1 MMTVKPARKSK
12 SQGQALVEFGLI
24 LPVLLLIITG
34 IIDFGQVAIT
44 YIQSLSA
51 LRNAAR
57 FAEVAGFASVP
68 GAPVRYLDCDGMVDA
83 ANDILFANNQ
93 TITITYH
100 KANDY
105 GNTSYDCDTVTS
117 DVLRN
122 GDILEI
128 ISRARVQFITPFV
141 SGIVPDLNIEFAARR
156 TIVKSLVL
164 GSPDDA
170 LDTDYDGLADLWE
183 MEWFGNLSSIATGD
197 PDGDGC
203 NNGCE
208 EARYTCP
215 VQVGATTS
223 CTAVDS
229 KDSDDD
235 GLDDADEAYLYDT
248 DGDNEDTDGDGLN
261 DYDEVIIHKTDPNIV
276 DSDGDGLSDGE
287 EINGVYGSPT
297 DPKDTDSDD
306 DGISDYDEVRTY
318 NTDPHSTDSDG
329 DGLSDFAE
337 IRTHFTNPNSTDTDI
352 DGLSDTDEVAGL
364 YMTSAILF
372 DTDGDRLSDG
382 EEVLNNTLPYAVDSD
397 GDGLDDFAEKA
408 AGTNPNDTDTDNDGL
423 TDGEEVNTYGSNPHI
438 PDSDNDG
445 ISDGNEKLCG
455 TSPTNISTFPPALDA
470 DMCSAIEGV
479 DYDTDDD
486 YLPDAWEMNI
496 FGHLGFG
503 ADDDPDNDTISNRLE
518 QSVHHTNGNSDDT
531 DQDGR
536 KDNLEIFGIGGP
548 TSNPI
553 MYDTDG
559 DGLNDGE
566 EVNVHGTN
574 PNLADTD
581 ADGLSDSA
589 ELMTYGTNPTLW
601 DTDADGLSDGQEM
614 QLQTNANDPDSDDD
628 GLWDGEEVNVRK
640 TNPLVQDSDGDGLND
655 YAEVYTHSTDPTKA
669 DTDGDQLNDGAE
681 INQYETNPNKSDT
694 DGDTL
699 SDYAELFAF
708 PSNPLKTTD
717 PLVQDTDLD
726 GKRDDFELANNT
738 LPNNPIAISVL
749 PKTVQQISGK
759 EAKLEV
765 TIQLDRPSVE
775 TTKVRY
781 KTADGTALVSDG
793 DYTQVYGTEVTF
805 LPGETSKI
813 VIIDIGKAKGNEKQ
827 NELFYVQLTNNDNAY
842 ISTDRAQM
850 TIAP

>member
-68 GAPVRYLDCDGMVDA
+68 GSPVRYLDCDGMIDA
-83 ANDILFANNQ
+83 ADDIIFRNGQ

-100 KANDY
+100 KADDY
-105 GNTSYDCDTVTS
+105 GNTTYDCDTVTA

-170 LDTDYDGLADLWE
+170 LDTDYDGLADAWE

-223 CTAVDS
+223 CTAINS
-229 KDSDDD
+229 QDSDDD

-248 DGDNEDTDGDGLN
+248 DGDDPDTDDDGLS
-261 DYDEVIIHKTDPNIV
+261 DYDEVIIHKTDPNIE

-318 NTDPHSTDSDG
+318 NTDPHLADSDD

-337 IRTHFTNPNSTDTDI
+337 IRTHFTNPNSI
-352 DGLSDTDEVAGL
+352 DSDNDRLGDADEVAGL
-364 YMTSAILF
+364 YKTSAVLF
-372 DTDGDRLSDG
+372 DTDSDQLWDGD
-382 EEVLNNTLPYAVDSD
+382 EVEIYMTLPDRWDSD
-397 GDGLDDFAEKA
+397 GDGLSDYDEVLRA
-408 AGTNPNDTDTDNDGL
+408 TDPNDTD
-423 TDGEEVNTYGSNPHI
+423 
-438 PDSDNDG
+438 SDNDNL
-445 ISDGNEKLCG
+445 SDGDEVNFYFSDPLNDDTDSDGVKDGDEISCG
-455 TSPTNISTFPPALDA
+455 TSPVTGSTFPPAMDSEL
-470 DMCSAIEGV
+470 CNGGNSV
-479 DYDTDDD
+479 DPDTDDD
-486 YLPDAWEMNI
+486 NLPDIWEMNT
-496 FGHLGFG
+496 FDHLGFG
-503 ADDDPDNDTISNRLE
+503 PFDDPDGDGINNQDERLFN
-518 QSVHHTNGNSDDT
+518 TNGNNPDT
-531 DQDGR
+531 DGDGR
-536 KDNLEIFGIGGP
+536 SDGQEVYGIGGP
-548 TSNPI
+548 TSNPQLF
-553 MYDTDG
+553 DTDG

-601 DTDADGLSDGQEM
+601 DTDADGLSDGQEI

-628 GLWDGEEVNVRK
+628 GLSDGEEVNVRK
-640 TNPLVQDSDGDGLND
+640 TLPLVQDTDGDGLND

-681 INQYETNPNKSDT
+681 VNRYGTDPNMSDT

-717 PLVQDTDLD
+717 PLEQDTDLD

-781 KTADGTALVSDG
+781 KTVDGTAIGND
-793 DYTQVYGTEVTF
+793 DYEQVYGIDVTF
-805 LPGETSKI
+805 LPGETTKI
-813 VIIDIGKAKGNEKQ
+813 VIIEVAKAKGHETQ
-827 NELFYVQLTNNDNAY
+827 SETFFVQLTNNDNAY
-842 ISTDRAQM
+842 IATDRAQM